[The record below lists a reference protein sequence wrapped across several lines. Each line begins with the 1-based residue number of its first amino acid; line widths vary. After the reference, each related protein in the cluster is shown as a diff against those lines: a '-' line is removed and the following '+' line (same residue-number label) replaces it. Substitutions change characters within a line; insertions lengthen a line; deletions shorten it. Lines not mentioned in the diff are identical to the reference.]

1 MLRVLKKFF
10 KRKAW
15 VDPAKK
21 PDRLLDWTDPD
32 DRSEGV
38 MRFSQRSAQEVARKM
53 FEEFPPTLGILPKN
67 EEMAAMAHSIRP
79 MFIHIAMEKMWAVWN
94 PAHPFA
100 KATAYKVAGKYA
112 RAVHQRKT
120 EMLKRMYP
128 LLRTMEE
135 EMALEMIER
144 LLERFDAKLKIY
156 DGSRT
161 YIRDPDKSPFHRMAL
176 HVATQFYLQRDRPGA
191 QRKLVQVAVREAGLF
206 SRRM

>member
-1 MLRVLKKFF
+1 
-10 KRKAW
+10 
-15 VDPAKK
+15 
-21 PDRLLDWTDPD
+21 
-32 DRSEGV
+32 
-38 MRFSQRSAQEVARKM
+38 
-53 FEEFPPTLGILPKN
+53 
-67 EEMAAMAHSIRP
+67 
-79 MFIHIAMEKMWAVWN
+79 VWN

-135 EMALEMIER
+135 DMALEMIEK

-161 YIRDPDKSPFHRMAL
+161 YNRDPDKSTFHRMAL

-191 QRKLVQVAVREAGLF
+191 QRKLVQVAVREAGQF